1 MSESMCD
8 GQRRATVGKVAGRSE
23 ESCGMSYGGGEL
35 HSGNVSAMREWE
47 SVMASEDGG
56 DGEGDAEDCGEGE
69 SDGGGEVEGDGEGEG

>member
-1 MSESMCD
+1 M
-8 GQRRATVGKVAGRSE
+8 VAERSRD
-23 ESCGMSYGGGEL
+23 SCIGG
-35 HSGNVSAMREWE
+35 SVSAMREWE